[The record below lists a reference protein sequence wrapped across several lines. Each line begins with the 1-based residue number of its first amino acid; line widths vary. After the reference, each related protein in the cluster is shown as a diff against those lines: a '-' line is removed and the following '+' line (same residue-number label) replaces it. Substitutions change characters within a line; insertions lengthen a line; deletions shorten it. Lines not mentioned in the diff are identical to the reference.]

1 MSRRKKKEVSPIFQ
15 GRRFFLMIALLVV
28 IGVLLLRAAWLE
40 IFQQEWLQKQADK
53 RQTREVSI
61 PAYRGMIVDRNG
73 DPMAISSPVES
84 LWCDPKVL
92 WAERE
97 RLYEAYVQASEVAE
111 QAAGTN
117 LEEQEQRNLA
127 ASKYLKLEEGLSKVE
142 DALNMEAGTLI
153 TRLEKV
159 KNKRFFYLGRH
170 LPPELADE
178 ILALDLEGIGSK
190 REYRRFYPLTETA
203 GHVVGM
209 TNIDGQGI
217 EGIEKVQN
225 TVLAGEVGKKRV
237 VRDGRRRSVE
247 DIERIKDM
255 VPGQKV
261 QLSIDRRIQYLAYKA
276 LMGQVYKLKAK
287 AGSLVVMDAHT
298 GEILAMTNL
307 PSFNPNNRSQ
317 LKPYRYR
324 NRAASDKFEPGST
337 LKPLTIAAAL
347 ESRVIGPN
355 VEVDTSPGYLSF
367 GKYKVRDPI
376 NYGMMTLSRILA
388 KSSNVGM
395 SRIALR
401 MNARDQWMF
410 LSRLGFGQVP
420 DSGLAAETSGKLGN
434 YMDWGKVDRASHGY
448 GYGLSA
454 SLLQITHAYTPFA
467 AGGTLF
473 PATIY
478 KREKMPS
485 GRPVMSPE
493 NAKSVLHMMEAVVKS
508 GGTGKRA
515 MVDGY
520 RVAGKTGTA
529 YKYIN
534 GKYRKDR
541 YMTSFVGIAPASNPR
556 LVIAVQI
563 DEPKKDSSGGRA
575 AAPVFS
581 KVMTEALRLLDIPPD
596 NLPQANKKDKEQKG

>member
-1 MSRRKKKEVSPIFQ
+1 MSRRKKKETPPILQ
-15 GRRFFLMIALLVV
+15 GRRR
-28 IGVLLLRAAWLE
+28 VLLIFLLAIIGILLIRAAWLE
-40 IFQQEWLQKQADK
+40 IFEQEWLQEQADK
-53 RQTREVSI
+53 RQTRAITV

-73 DPMAISSPVES
+73 EPMAISSPVES
-84 LWCDPKVL
+84 LWCEPKKL
-92 WAERE
+92 LKERE
-97 RLYEAYVQASEVAE
+97 TLYQSYLTAVEVAE
-111 QAAGTN
+111 KATGTA
-117 LEEQEQRNLA
+117 LEEKQQQALA
-127 ASKYLKLEEGLSKVE
+127 ANKYLKLEEGISKLEAV
-142 DALNMEAGTLI
+142 LKMEPGDLI
-153 TRLEKV
+153 KRLEKAR
-159 KNKRFFYLGRH
+159 NKSFFYLGRQ
-170 LPPELADE
+170 LAPEMADE
-178 ILALDLEGIGSK
+178 ILDLELEGVGSS

-209 TNIDGQGI
+209 TNIDGKGL

-225 TVLAGEVGKKRV
+225 EVLAGSDGRKRV

-247 DIERIKDM
+247 DIELIKEM
-255 VPGQKV
+255 IPGKTV
-261 QLSIDRRIQYLAYKA
+261 ELSIDRRIQYLAYKA
-276 LMGQVYKLKAK
+276 LMGQVYKLDAK
-287 AGSLVVMDAHT
+287 AGSLIVMDAHT

-307 PSFNPNNRSQ
+307 PSFNPNNRKE

-347 ESRVIGPN
+347 EAGVIGPD

-376 NYGMMTLSRILA
+376 NYGSMTLARILA

-401 MNARDQWMF
+401 MEAREQWMF
-410 LSRLGFGQVP
+410 LSRLGFGRVP
-420 DSGLAAETSGKLGN
+420 DSGLAAETAGKLGN
-434 YMDWGKVDRASHGY
+434 YVEWGRVDRASHGY
-448 GYGLSA
+448 GYGLAA

-467 AGGTLF
+467 AGGKLF

-478 KREKMPS
+478 KRDDIPL
-485 GRPVMSPE
+485 GRQVMSPE
-493 NAKSVLHMMEAVVKS
+493 TANSVLHMMESVVQA
-508 GGTGKRA
+508 GGTGRRA
-515 MVDGY
+515 MVEGY
-520 RVAGKTGTA
+520 RIAGKTGTA

-563 DEPKKDSSGGRA
+563 DEPKTDSSGGRA

-581 KVMTEALRLLDIPPD
+581 KVMAEALRLLDIPPD
-596 NLPQANKKDKEQKG
+596 NLPKAKKEKGQK